1 MKADFGVRC
10 SGASLP
16 AVGDVAEPVL
26 YELSH
31 PGRMATTLPALDV
44 PPAELPPAELLRES
58 VDLPEVSELDL
69 VRHYVRLSQLNWA
82 IDIGFYP
89 LGSCTM
95 KYNPK
100 VNEAAARL
108 PGFTHTHP
116 YQDPHTVQGNLR
128 LMWELQEML
137 KEIGGFAGVTLQPCA
152 GAHGELTGVLIMR
165 AYQVDRGEAQRCKI
179 IVPDAAHGTNPAT
192 TTMSGL
198 EVIEV
203 PSDARGNVDLEALR
217 ALCLAEGP
225 TVCGMMLTNPNTLGL
240 FDEHLPEIV
249 DLVHG
254 CGGLMYGDG
263 ANLNA
268 IMGVAKP
275 GELGFDVMHYNLH
288 KTFSTPHGGG
298 GPGSGPVGVCE
309 KLVDFLPGPL
319 VEMVTYEELERDFG
333 YEDEDAE
340 CDCGCEDEDAECD
353 CGCEDEDSECDCGC
367 EDEDAECD
375 CGCDEGDEA
384 VSFYL
389 VMPEKS
395 IGRVKAFYGNFGVL
409 VRAYTYI
416 RMLGGEGLR
425 QVSEMAV
432 LNANYLKS
440 QLQGILPISHDR
452 VCMHEFVAQ
461 GIIAGAPGIRAL
473 DISKRLIDYGFHPSS
488 NYFPL
493 IVPEALMIEP
503 TETESK
509 ETLDAFAGALR
520 AIRDEALT
528 DPELLHDAPHNAP
541 VRRLD
546 EVRAARE
553 PVLRWKA

>member
-10 SGASLP
+10 AG
-16 AVGDVAEPVL
+16 AEPMI
-26 YELSH
+26 YELSK
-31 PGRMATTLPALDV
+31 PGRRATTLPELDV
-44 PPAELPPAELLRES
+44 PEAELPPAAMLRDD
-58 VDLPEVSELDL
+58 VDLPEVDELTL

-108 PGFTHTHP
+108 PGLARTHP
-116 YQDPHTVQGNLR
+116 YQDCHTVQGNLL
-128 LMWELQEML
+128 LMYELQEML
-137 KEIGGFAGVTLQPCA
+137 KEIGGFAGVTLQPSA

-165 AYQVDRGEAQRCKI
+165 AYHLDRGEVQRTKI
-179 IVPDAAHGTNPAT
+179 LVPDSAHGTNPAT
-192 TTMSGL
+192 TSMANL
-198 EVIEV
+198 QAIEV
-203 PSDARGNVDLEALR
+203 PSDERGNVDLEALR
-217 ALCLAEGP
+217 AVCDE

-240 FDEHLPEIV
+240 FEEHLLEIM
-249 DLVHG
+249 DLIHG
-254 CGGLMYGDG
+254 CGGLVYGDG

-268 IMGVAKP
+268 IMGIAKP
-275 GELGFDVMHYNLH
+275 GALGFDVMHINLH

-298 GPGSGPVGVCE
+298 GPGAGPVGVSE
-309 KLVDFLPGPL
+309 KLVPFLPGPIVAL
-319 VEMVTYEELERDFG
+319 CHYA
-333 YEDEDAE
+333 DAS
-340 CDCGCEDEDAECD
+340 CDCDCD
-353 CGCEDEDSECDCGC
+353 RGTD
-367 EDEDAECD
+367 
-375 CGCDEGDEA
+375 DEA
-384 VSFYL
+384 TDVEATCFHL

-416 RMLGGEGLR
+416 RMLGARGLR
-425 QVSEMAV
+425 EASQMAV

-440 QLQGILPISHDR
+440 QVKGVFPISHER
-452 VCMHEFVAQ
+452 THMHEFVAK
-461 GIIAGAPGIRAL
+461 GIIPEAPDVRAL
-473 DISKRLIDYGFHPSS
+473 DIAKRLIDYGFHPPT

-509 ETLDAFAGALR
+509 ETLDAFAMALR
-520 AIRDEALT
+520 SIRDEALT
-528 DPELLHDAPHNAP
+528 DPEILHEAPYAAP

-546 EVRAARE
+546 EVRAARQ
-553 PVLRWKA
+553 PILRWRRE